1 MTKDKFKQGY
11 TRSKADAKRRGI
23 EFQFSFD
30 EWKSWWLSTGKWELR
45 GRTSGCFQMCR
56 LNDTGPYSAANVY
69 CDTIEANSSLPHA
82 GKKRPAEW
90 AGKIGIALRGN
101 EKSSRHAK
109 ALAFS
114 KLGKQ
119 YVTPVGIFQTSL
131 ECEAATGVKRAT
143 VMWRCKNDYHNEWS
157 YT

>member
-30 EWKSWWLSTGKWELR
+30 EWKSWWLTTGKWELR

-56 LNDTGPYSAANVY
+56 INDTGPYSLANVY
-69 CDTIEANSSLPHA
+69 CDTIEANSSLPHK
-82 GKKRPAEW
+82 GKKRSAEW
-90 AGKIGIALRGN
+90 AQKIADGLRGLP
-101 EKSSRHAK
+101 KSKGHSK
-109 ALAFS
+109 ALAFAM
-114 KLGKQ
+114 LGKQ
-119 YVTPVGIFQTSL
+119 YRTPAGVFQTSA